1 MSDER
6 GKRRYKEWDAAGIW
20 SKYEQ
25 GLEYGRLSG
34 RFDDAEKCW
43 RFFEGDQW
51 NGIKN
56 ADGALPF
63 YNFIRPVVNYKKA
76 RIAMN
81 SKNITFSMDEPD
93 EAGIMEA
100 VNEQIVSAWEYGKM
114 DDICWEAVE
123 KGMVEGTSFV
133 YFPDGEFFS
142 QANGKITRCKRRRKF
157 VQTIDATQVFLGDE
171 EEALLQEQPYIMI
184 EERRLLSE
192 VLREAEDNG
201 CNQHELSMIIPDDRS
216 DSEVTTGNDNDQ
228 PGAQYVTCIL
238 YMERTP
244 EGICFGRATRQV
256 VFQKPQIIAGLDYY
270 PLVSFVVARQKGKAR
285 GIGEVKPLIPN
296 QIETNRTLVRRAEA
310 IKMAV
315 FPKLVYSAD
324 MIANPEDLDAAGA
337 RIALSDNQNL
347 STIQQAIGYIQPAPI
362 GNEAVNFVN
371 EMISLSKE
379 LAGAGD
385 AALGN
390 INPEQASGAA
400 ITAVQDQADI
410 PLNREISAY
419 HQMIEDIAILW
430 YHFILAYNPTGY
442 DGKAGRVPQAQ
453 LEGYCPIVKVDVSSA
468 IPDTV
473 AARVNNLY
481 NLLGQQM
488 ITFDEFLE
496 LVGNESNLPIEK
508 LKEIREEAAQAQME
522 SDVALA
528 DAQAMAIEEEEQAIS
543 LEEEAQLQQLMGGMI

>member
-1 MSDER
+1 MSAER
-6 GKRRYKEWDAAGIW
+6 VKRPCKEWDAADLW
-20 SKYEQ
+20 RKYEQ

-56 ADGALPF
+56 AEGALPF

-81 SKNITFSMDEPD
+81 SKNITFSMDEKD
-93 EAGIMEA
+93 EAGVMEA
-100 VNEQIVSAWEYGKM
+100 VNKQIASAWEYGKM
-114 DDICWEAVE
+114 DDICWETVE
-123 KGMVEGTSFV
+123 KAQVEGTSFI
-133 YFPDGEFFS
+133 YFTDGQFFS
-142 QANGKITRCKRRRKF
+142 QAEGKITRCKRRRKF
-157 VQTIDATQVFLGDE
+157 VQTVDATQVFLGDE
-171 EEALLQEQPYIMI
+171 KEPDLQEQPYIII
-184 EERRLLSE
+184 EERLLLSQ
-192 VLREAEDNG
+192 VLREAEKNG
-201 CNQHELSMIIPDDRS
+201 CNEHELSMIIPDDRS
-216 DSEVTTGNDNDQ
+216 DSEVTTGNDSDQ

-238 YMERTP
+238 YFERTD

-256 VFQKPQIIAGLDYY
+256 VFQKPQLIAGLDYY
-270 PLVSFVVARQKGKAR
+270 PLASFVVARQKGKAR
-285 GIGEVKPLIPN
+285 GIGEVKPMIPN
-296 QIETNRTLVRRAEA
+296 QIEVNRTLVRRAEA
-310 IKMAV
+310 IKNAS
-315 FPKLVYSAD
+315 FPKLVYNSD
-324 MIANPEDLDAAGA
+324 LIDNPENLTTAGA
-337 RIALSDNQNL
+337 VLALSDGQNL
-347 STIQQAIGYIQPAPI
+347 STIQQAVGYIQPAPI
-362 GNEAVNFVN
+362 GNEAVNFVS
-371 EMISLSKE
+371 EMISLTKE

-419 HQMIEDIAILW
+419 AQMIEDIAILW
-430 YHFILAYNPTGY
+430 YHFIIAYNPTGY
-442 DGKAGRVPQAQ
+442 DGAVSQVPQAH
-453 LEGYCPIVKVDVSSA
+453 LEGLCPVVKVDVSSA

-488 ITFDEFLE
+488 ITFEEFIE

-508 LKEIREEAAQAQME
+508 LKQIRKDAAQKQME
-522 SDVALA
+522 TDVAMA
-528 DAQAMAIEEEEQAIS
+528 DAEATAIEEEEQALS
-543 LEEEAQLQQLMGGMI
+543 LEEEAQLQQMMGGLI